1 MDSNVVVKDL
11 MIKCGIQE
19 ILDLDGITEVAVN
32 QPNRIF
38 FDRGNGWEHKDDL
51 RCSFDLCYKLAK
63 ALSVFSNDLNSL
75 SISNPFASVI
85 LPNGER
91 GQIMIPPATEDE
103 CVSFTFRKPSLKR
116 FTLDDYNNTGR
127 LSNFNDVNKSIKENS
142 KDEINE
148 ELFKLKNDGKIKE
161 FFTLAIK
168 SYKNILIVGGTG
180 SGKTAF
186 MKALTD
192 LYPIEDRIFTVEDV
206 HELDLPLHYNHVHLY
221 YKNNTDLTPQKVIE
235 SCMRMKPDHILL
247 AELRGAESWSYLEAL
262 NTGHAGS
269 ITTIHANDC
278 LSAHKRLA
286 DLVKQSEVGKSLDY
300 EYILQ
305 TVKSSIDVI
314 CFFKHTEMEELY
326 FNYTNN

>member
-38 FDRGNGWEHKDDL
+38 YDRGNGWESKDDS

-63 ALSVFSNDLNSL
+63 ALSVFSNDLNPL
-75 SISNPFASVI
+75 SNANPFASVI
-85 LPNGER
+85 LPDGER
-91 GQIMIPPATEDE
+91 GQIMIPPATENE
-103 CVSFTFRKPSLKR
+103 CVSFTFRKPSRKR
-116 FTLDDYNNTGR
+116 FTLDDYYNTGR
-127 LSNFNDVNKSIKENS
+127 LSNFDDVNKNIKEKVGNKINDELCKL
-142 KDEINE
+142 KDDGNIQEF
-148 ELFKLKNDGKIKE
+148 FKL
-161 FFTLAIK
+161 AIR

-186 MKALTD
+186 MKTLTD

-206 HELDLPLHYNHVHLY
+206 HELDLPLHNNHLHLF

-269 ITTIHANDC
+269 VTTIHANDC
-278 LSAHKRLA
+278 LSAYKRLS
-286 DLVKQSEVGKSLDY
+286 DLVKQSETGQNLDY

-305 TVKSSIDVI
+305 TVKSSIDII
-314 CFFKHTEMEELY
+314 CFFKNTKMKELY
-326 FNYTNN
+326 FNYTKK